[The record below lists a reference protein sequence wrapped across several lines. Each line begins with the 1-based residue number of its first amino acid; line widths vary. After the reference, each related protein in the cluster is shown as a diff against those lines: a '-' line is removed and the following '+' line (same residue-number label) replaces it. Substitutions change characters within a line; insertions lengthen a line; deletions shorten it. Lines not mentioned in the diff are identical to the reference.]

1 MYVINIRENKT
12 QLLLVFLIVLTYSQ
26 RDFTKKKNCLNSSAF
41 SLNGI

>member
-26 RDFTKKKNCLNSSAF
+26 RDFTKKKTV
-41 SLNGI
+41 